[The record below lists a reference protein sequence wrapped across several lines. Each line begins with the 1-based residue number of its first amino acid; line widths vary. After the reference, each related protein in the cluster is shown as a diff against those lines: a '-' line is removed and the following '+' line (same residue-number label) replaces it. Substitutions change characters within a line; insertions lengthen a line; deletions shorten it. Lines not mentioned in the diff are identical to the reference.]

1 MNGIEEAIIIIIC
14 IIAGC
19 SALFL
24 AMTCP
29 GRGRRERMKPF
40 ENVLIAHRG
49 LFDNQGDAPENTMA
63 AFRKAID
70 AGFAIELDVQM
81 SSDGQLLVFHDPDL
95 KRLAGVDLKVC
106 DTPYEILVSYP
117 LGQSEE
123 RIPLFADV
131 LDLVAGQVPMVVEIK
146 ISSAYRKTTRAA
158 AAMLQSYQGI
168 YCVESFHPL
177 SLFWYRRHMPQILR
191 GQLSMDFKYCE
202 EKVPM
207 LVKIFM
213 TNLWFNFISKPDFIA
228 YNHKDKRKRGFFVC
242 RRIFHAKTAAWTIKS
257 QQELVQARD
266 MFDMFIFDSFMPDPD
281 PATDSCS
288 K

>member
-1 MNGIEEAIIIIIC
+1 MNGLEEAIIIIIC
-14 IIAGC
+14 VIAGC

-24 AMTCP
+24 VMTCP
-29 GRGRRERMKPF
+29 ARGRRERMKPF

-49 LFDNQGDAPENTMA
+49 LFDNEGDAPENTMA
-63 AFRKAID
+63 AFRKAVY

-95 KRLAGVDLKVC
+95 KRMAGADLKVS
-106 DTPYEILVSYP
+106 DTPYEILASYP
-117 LGQSEE
+117 LGQSDE

-146 ISSAYRKTTRAA
+146 ISSVYRKTTLAA
-158 AAMLQSYQGI
+158 AALLQSYPGV

-177 SLFWYRRHMPQILR
+177 SLLWYRRHMPRVLR
-191 GQLSMDFKYCE
+191 GQLSMDFKHCE

-207 LVKIFM
+207 LIKIFM
-213 TNLWFNFISKPDFIA
+213 TNLWFNFLSKPDFIA
-228 YNHKDKRKRGFFVC
+228 YNHKDKGTRGFQIC

-257 QQELVQARD
+257 QQELVQAHD
-266 MFDMFIFDSFMPDPD
+266 MFDMFIFDSFVPESDT
-281 PATDSCS
+281 ASNSCS
-288 K
+288 E